1 LDALSIHCQQS
12 TPSLFPSYPYAMV
25 DSKSIKDP
33 ESQGYGKDEPLSAA
47 AKNRA
52 IITHNE
58 SLVDQTLG

>member
-1 LDALSIHCQQS
+1 
-12 TPSLFPSYPYAMV
+12 MV